1 MTPAHNEGLPSNEE
15 ENRHTP
21 ESPAPNQYI
30 ADPVLRFGLQQEEA
44 QRQEI
49 KTDLDAIDNGS
60 WGSAFGGAV
69 DNTLLGAVTRQIGIR
84 NAVDEAEKKARQA
97 GTFNPQWK
105 PDYTLYADRTE
116 AEMEELDKATTQ
128 EAMDFILESQKTR
141 RKEQAALASKG
152 MTTSLLLTMG
162 AAVPESLAAGF
173 GVGAGVGALA
183 NAGRLGAL
191 MNRSLAARNVV
202 SNIGAGLLT
211 SGTQYAIDPYTSE
224 GDIAM
229 GVMGD
234 TLMSAPAAFKVAG
247 IKFRQH
253 QFLKGSD
260 LKGSKARETNPES
273 EDLEFSRPIVNGQTL
288 KTQDFTHSDD
298 QLKAITDPPF
308 TPDST
313 PINQYK
319 QWSDL
324 GNDTDKGLT
333 AEALIT
339 GINKHRQTLIDID
352 DEFKAIKTEEITLPN
367 TAVGK
372 DAYDAIMEGAAF
384 NDLGDIHLKQQ
395 SARDWITEHNAQGS
409 LFKTDK
415 DSPVIATQ
423 DISTDLIDVADAVSK
438 KYLGGQKVILV
449 SGSPE
454 GTRATVTNLEGGIV
468 GITLDKNAH
477 VPDLLHELGHV
488 AARKALADVNIPN
501 SMKADYVQGLK
512 NIATAFKDRTSADSF
527 DEIGKVARKRFGSG
541 TVQTKAVISEVSK
554 DKYGIVEV
562 GDPVTKNESILDTVV
577 RTLSDMWNR
586 WKGNKLGDE
595 NYAGSLDE
603 IGAVSFQR
611 YVSNELKLK
620 RVAIKSDVRKVLVD
634 TYRKTDITNLQV
646 DKDINQYAF
655 GTDTVHGALDD
666 VDATEKAI
674 FKSLEERSA
683 QQLTNRQARSVDEL
697 KSRDIQYHQSS
708 GRKWVASA
716 GDVNGYNRETTSPIA
731 YVQETEAQK
740 HSLEY
745 EYGFRNSG
753 ATRAE
758 VEQNNTAT
766 AFVRKAFQAGVD
778 SRLTPEQA
786 YKSLLSPQV
795 TPEVVNDKVAKH
807 VLTAMGTHSGVNIL
821 DGIATQ
827 FASPSLIAAQS
838 KNPAMRYA
846 GKLLMEDPS
855 GVAGKR
861 VSNAGIQ
868 KDIAL
873 KNIVADFRRVD
884 NKAYQQ
890 WLKDEGNFI
899 KGLTSD
905 ETRKEFNRLVIAE
918 VNNLKAGGQETGGY
932 LTKAAKNIL
941 AINERM
947 KADHKLLA
955 EKAGVAAYMP
965 SYDNPIPKILKRDAL
980 ANIDQTMRDKI
991 GVELRDKLTQAAEEQ
1006 GFILDKST
1014 ARKWAEK
1021 LLNHGTDPAQGGNFR
1036 MFDASVHFNSSGI
1049 ELEEFLDDPTIF
1061 GQPKEAD
1068 LSKVAARRKQRMEVQ
1083 LKALDAVNY
1092 DIPINN
1098 QGLLLSDLFEADYAT
1113 AIMRQAESLAG
1124 LKAISSVGIP
1134 SWKHMDYVRYAIE
1147 SGKTEYAAT
1156 RTELRAFDQVV
1167 AELKGE
1173 RPEFAKNIPAVD
1185 ALGSLTSSSLLGG
1198 STFAQM
1204 AESANIVTQF
1214 GFATAVRHFPEVTK
1228 MLREVKA
1235 LARGESIDGNSTLA
1249 KFEQVSGTVVGMDGY
1264 FSRTLFD
1271 KLAGIGVDRYTD
1283 VDKANRIA
1291 GSLAHANIVLSGQR
1305 LVTAVQE
1312 RMSAQ
1317 IALSSLFDGIVGSP
1331 VGKRSMK
1338 TLEAAGATP
1347 DAISRW
1353 KDALNGKVS
1362 FRDGVYEFSS
1372 SDIPKEVIDEIQ
1384 EVVVRHSAQTIQ
1396 RGLIGE
1402 TGAWQHDS
1410 LIRSALQF
1418 RGYGIVATEKQL
1430 VRQLETIGLGGWLG
1444 ALSLGMVYA
1453 APIYILRQ
1461 HINSIGR
1468 SDREEYLNKM
1478 LAMNEMVPNLFNMV
1492 SNAGALFDLGATAKT
1507 VLIGSEFNRDTIGG
1521 AFFPSIQYA
1530 NDSFSATRK
1539 LFNGD
1544 LSGFSKSAL
1553 RLVPFANNPLIRASG
1568 NIARSL
1574 GEDK

>member
-1 MTPAHNEGLPSNEE
+1 MVDVVNTPHPEE
-15 ENRHTP
+15 QEQENLQ
-21 ESPAPNQYI
+21 SPQQSLQVQQPI
-30 ADPVLRFGLQQEEA
+30 DPVLGLLKAQEDT

-49 KTDLDAIDNGS
+49 KSDLDSIDNGS
-60 WGSAFGGAV
+60 WGSAVHGAYE
-69 DNTLLGAVTRQIGIR
+69 NSLLGSTLRQIGIS
-84 NAVDEAEKKARQA
+84 NAVTEAEKKARQA
-97 GTFNPQWK
+97 GTFDPQWK
-105 PDYTLYADRTE
+105 PDYNLYADKSE

-128 EAMDFILESQKTR
+128 EALDFILGEQSR
-141 RKEQAALASKG
+141 RKKEQAALMSKG
-152 MTTSLLLTMG
+152 MGVAMGLSVITS
-162 AAVPESLAAGF
+162 APESLAS
-173 GVGAGVGALA
+173 GVITGIGVGALA
-183 NAGRLGAL
+183 NAGRLGSL

-202 SNIGAGLLT
+202 SNVSAGLLT
-211 SGTQYAIDPYTSE
+211 STTQYAIDPYYTPQ
-224 GDIAM
+224 DIAI
-229 GVMGD
+229 GSIAD
-234 TLMSAPAAFKVAG
+234 TLMSAPAVFKASG
-247 IKFRQH
+247 SKFRQH
-253 QFLKGSD
+253 QFLKGNSN
-260 LKGSKARETNPES
+260 NPEVHNDT
-273 EDLEFSRPIVNGQTL
+273 DLEFSRPLVNNEHL

-298 QLKAITDPPF
+298 QLKAITDPPI

-324 GNDTDKGLT
+324 GYDTSNGLT
-333 AEALIT
+333 AEALVS
-339 GINKHRQTLIDID
+339 GINKHKQTLIDLD
-352 DEFKAIKTEEITLPN
+352 DEFKAIKTEEITLPS

-372 DAYDAIMEGAAF
+372 DAYDAIMAGAAF

-395 SARDWITEHNAQGS
+395 SAREWIDEHNASGS

-423 DISTDLIDVADAVSK
+423 DIHSDFIDVADAVSK

-477 VPDLLHELGHV
+477 IPDLLHELGHV

-512 NIATAFKDRTSADSF
+512 NIATAFKERTSADSF
-527 DEIGKVARKRFGSG
+527 DEIGRVTRKRFGQG
-541 TVQTKAVISEVSK
+541 TIQTKAVISEVSK
-554 DKYGIVEV
+554 DKYGNVEV

-634 TYRKTDITNLQV
+634 AYRNTDITNMQV
-646 DKDINQYAF
+646 DADINKHAF
-655 GTDTVHGALDD
+655 GTETVHGALDD

-674 FKSLEERSA
+674 FKTLEDRSA
-683 QQLTNRQARSVDEL
+683 QQLSNRQARSVDEL
-697 KSRDIQYHQSS
+697 KGREIKYQQST

-716 GDVNGYNRETTSPIA
+716 GDTNGYHRDTTSPLA

-740 HSLEY
+740 NSLEF

-753 ATRAE
+753 TTRAE

-778 SRLTPEQA
+778 NRLSPEEA
-786 YKSLLSPQV
+786 YKTLLSPLV

-807 VLTAMGTHSGVNIL
+807 VLTTMGTHSGINAL

-884 NKAYQQ
+884 AKSYQQ

-899 KGLTSD
+899 KGFTSD
-905 ETRKEFNRLVIAE
+905 ETRVEFNRLVIAE
-918 VNNLKAGGQETGGY
+918 VNNLKAGGQETGGFI
-932 LTKAAKNIL
+932 TKAAKNVL

-947 KADHKLLA
+947 KAVHKPLA
-955 EKAGVAAYMP
+955 EKAGLTQYMP
-965 SYDNPIPKILKRDAL
+965 SYDSAIPKILKRDAL
-980 ANIDQTMRDKI
+980 SSIDQTMRDKI
-991 GVELRDKLTQAAEEQ
+991 GIELRDKLTQAAEEQ

-1036 MFDASVHFNSSGI
+1036 MFDSSVHFNSSGI
-1049 ELEEFLDDPTIF
+1049 ELEEFLDDVTVF

-1068 LSKVAARRKQRMEVQ
+1068 LSKVQARRKQRMGVQ

-1098 QGLLLSDLFEADYAT
+1098 QGLKLSDLFETDYAT

-1156 RTELRAFDQVV
+1156 KTELRAFDQVV

-1173 RPEFAKNIPAVD
+1173 RPEFAKNIPVVD

-1214 GFATAVRHFPEVTK
+1214 GFTTAVRHFPEVTQ
-1228 MLREVKA
+1228 MIREVKA
-1235 LARGESIDGNSTLA
+1235 LAKGIPIDGTSTLSR
-1249 KFEQVSGTVVGMDGY
+1249 FEELSSTVVGMDGY

-1271 KLAGIGVDRYTD
+1271 KMSGIGADRYTD
-1283 VDKANRIA
+1283 VDKANRLA
-1291 GSLAHANIVLSGQR
+1291 SSLAHANIVFSGQR

-1317 IALSSLFDGIVGSP
+1317 IALSSVFDHLVGSP
-1331 VGKRSMK
+1331 ISKRTVK
-1338 TLEAAGATP
+1338 TLEAAGMTP
-1347 DAISRW
+1347 DRVNHW
-1353 KDALNGKVS
+1353 KEALNGKVS
-1362 FRDGVYEFSS
+1362 YRDGVYEFSS
-1372 SDIPKEVIDEIQ
+1372 SDIPKDVIDEIQ
-1384 EVVVRHSAQTIQ
+1384 EVVVRHSSQTIQ

-1410 LIRSALQF
+1410 LIRSALLF

-1461 HINSIGR
+1461 HVNSIGR
-1468 SDREEYLNKM
+1468 SDREEYLNRM
-1478 LAMNEMVPNLFNMV
+1478 LALNEMVPNLFNMV

-1544 LSGFSKSAL
+1544 LGGASKSAL

-1568 NIARSL
+1568 NIVRIQLDESAM
-1574 GEDK
+1574 

>member
-1 MTPAHNEGLPSNEE
+1 MVDTVNTPHPEE
-15 ENRHTP
+15 QEQENLQ
-21 ESPAPNQYI
+21 SPQQSLQVQQPI
-30 ADPVLRFGLQQEEA
+30 DPVLGLLKAQQDA
-44 QRQEI
+44 SAQEI
-49 KTDLDAIDNGS
+49 KSEQDSIDNGS
-60 WGSAFGGAV
+60 WGSAVHGAYE
-69 DNTLLGAVTRQIGIR
+69 NSLIGSTLRQIGIS
-84 NAVDEAEKKARQA
+84 NAVTEAEKKARQA
-97 GTFNPQWK
+97 GTFDPQWK
-105 PDYTLYADRTE
+105 PDYNLYADKSE
-116 AEMEELDKATTQ
+116 AEMDELDKATTQ
-128 EAMDFILESQKTR
+128 EALDFILSEQSR
-141 RKEQAALASKG
+141 RKKEQAALMSKG
-152 MTTSLLLTMG
+152 MGVAMGLSVLTS
-162 AAVPESLAAGF
+162 APESLASGVIAG
-173 GVGAGVGALA
+173 VGVGALA
-183 NAGRLGAL
+183 NAGRLGSM
-191 MNRSLAARNVV
+191 MNRSLAARNVASNV
-202 SNIGAGLLT
+202 SAGLLT
-211 SGTQYAIDPYTSE
+211 STTQYAIDPYYTPQ
-224 GDIAM
+224 DIAI
-229 GVMGD
+229 GSIAD
-234 TLMSAPAAFKVAG
+234 TLMSAPAVFKASG
-247 IKFRQH
+247 SKFRQH
-253 QFLKGSD
+253 QFLKGN
-260 LKGSKARETNPES
+260 GNQTPEVH
-273 EDLEFSRPIVNGQTL
+273 EDLEFSRPLVNGQTL
-288 KTQDFTHSDD
+288 KAQDFTHSDD
-298 QLKAITDPPF
+298 QLKAITDPPI

-324 GNDTDKGLT
+324 GYDTSNGLT

-339 GINKHRQTLIDID
+339 GINKHKQTLIDLD
-352 DEFKAIKTEEITLPN
+352 DEFKAIKTEEITLPSS
-367 TAVGK
+367 AVGK
-372 DAYDAIMEGAAF
+372 DAYDAIMAGAAF

-423 DISTDLIDVADAVSK
+423 DIHTDFIDVADAVSK

-468 GITLDKNAH
+468 GITLDRNAH
-477 VPDLLHELGHV
+477 IPDLLHELGHV

-512 NIATAFKDRTSADSF
+512 NIATAFKERTSADSF
-527 DEIGKVARKRFGSG
+527 DEVGRVTRKRFGSG

-562 GDPVTKNESILDTVV
+562 GDPVTKNEGILDTVV

-586 WKGNKLGDE
+586 WKGNKLGDG

-620 RVAIKSDVRKVLVD
+620 RVAIKSDVKKVLVD

-655 GTDTVHGALDD
+655 GTETVHGALDD
-666 VDATEKAI
+666 VDASEKAI

-683 QQLTNRQARSVDEL
+683 QQLANRQARSVDEL
-697 KSRDIQYHQSS
+697 RSRDIQYHQSN

-716 GDVNGYNRETTSPIA
+716 GDGYGRDTTSPLA

-740 HSLEY
+740 QSLEY

-753 ATRAE
+753 TTRAE

-766 AFVRKAFQAGVD
+766 SFVRKAFQAGVD
-778 SRLTPEQA
+778 TRLSPEQA

-795 TPEVVNDKVAKH
+795 TPDVVNDKVAKH
-807 VLTAMGTHSGVNIL
+807 VLTTMGTHSGVNVL

-873 KNIVADFRRVD
+873 KNIVANFRRVD

-899 KGLTSD
+899 KGFTSD

-918 VNNLKAGGQETGGY
+918 VNNLKAGGVETDGY

-941 AINERM
+941 AINDRM
-947 KADHKLLA
+947 KATHKPLA
-955 EKAGVAAYMP
+955 EKSGVAAYIP

-991 GVELRDKLTQAAEEQ
+991 GVELRDKLTQAAEEH

-1021 LLNHGTDPAQGGNFR
+1021 LLNHGTNPAQGGNFR

-1049 ELEEFLDDPTIF
+1049 ELEEFLDDVTVF

-1098 QGLLLSDLFEADYAT
+1098 QGLKLSDLFETDYAT
-1113 AIMRQAESLAG
+1113 TIMRQAESLAG
-1124 LKAISSVGIP
+1124 LKAIASVGIP
-1134 SWKHMDYVRYAIE
+1134 SWKHMDYIRYAIE

-1156 RTELRAFDQVV
+1156 KTELRAFDQVV

-1173 RPEFAKNIPAVD
+1173 RPEFAKNIPVVD

-1214 GFATAVRHFPEVTK
+1214 GFATAVRHFPEVTQ
-1228 MLREVKA
+1228 MIREVKA
-1235 LARGESIDGNSTLA
+1235 LARGESIDGNSTLSR
-1249 KFEQVSGTVVGMDGY
+1249 FEQVSGTVVGMDGY

-1271 KLAGIGVDRYTD
+1271 KLAGIGADRYAD

-1291 GSLAHANIVLSGQR
+1291 GSLAHANIVFSGQR

-1312 RMSAQ
+1312 RMAAQ
-1317 IALSSLFDGIVGSP
+1317 IALSSLFDRIMGSP

-1347 DAISRW
+1347 DAIAKW

-1362 FRDGVYEFSS
+1362 YRDGVYEFSS

-1384 EVVVRHSAQTIQ
+1384 EVVIRHSSQTIQ

-1461 HINSIGR
+1461 HVNSIGR

-1568 NIARSL
+1568 NIVRSL
-1574 GEDK
+1574 GE

>member
-1 MTPAHNEGLPSNEE
+1 MVDVVQNPSPDEE
-15 ENRHTP
+15 QAQQTLQLQKP
-21 ESPAPNQYI
+21 T
-30 ADPVLRFGLQQEEA
+30 DPVLGLLKAQQDDSA
-44 QRQEI
+44 QEI
-49 KTDLDAIDNGS
+49 KAEQDSIDNGS
-60 WGSAFGGAV
+60 WGSAVHGAYE
-69 DNTLLGAVTRQIGIR
+69 NSLIGSTLRQIGISS
-84 NAVDEAEKKARQA
+84 AVDEAEKKARQA
-97 GTFNPQWK
+97 GTFDPQWK
-105 PDYTLYADRTE
+105 PDYNLYADKSE
-116 AEMEELDKATTQ
+116 EEMEELDKATTQ
-128 EAMDFILESQKTR
+128 EALDFILGEQSR
-141 RKEQAALASKG
+141 RKKEQAALMSKG
-152 MTTSLLLTMG
+152 MGVAMGLSVLTSAPEALASGIVTGMG
-162 AAVPESLAAGF
+162 IGT
-173 GVGAGVGALA
+173 LA
-183 NAGRLGAL
+183 NAGRLGSM
-191 MNRSLAARNVV
+191 MNRSLAARNIASNV
-202 SNIGAGLLT
+202 SAGLLT
-211 SGTQYAIDPYTSE
+211 STTQYAIDPYYTPQ
-224 GDIAM
+224 DIAI
-229 GVMGD
+229 GSIAD
-234 TLMSAPAAFKVAG
+234 TVMSAPAVFKASG
-247 IKFRQH
+247 SKFRQH
-253 QFLKGSD
+253 QL
-260 LKGSKARETNPES
+260 LKGSKSQAEPSEDLSAST
-273 EDLEFSRPIVNGQTL
+273 EDLEFSRPLVNGQTL

-324 GNDTDKGLT
+324 GYDTDKGLT

-352 DEFKAIKTEEITLPN
+352 DEFKAVKTEEITLPN

-423 DISTDLIDVADAVSK
+423 DIHTDFIDVADAVSK

-512 NIATAFKDRTSADSF
+512 NIATAFKNRTSADSF
-527 DEIGKVARKRFGSG
+527 DEVGSVTRKRFGSG

-683 QQLTNRQARSVDEL
+683 QQMANRQARSVDEL
-697 KSRDIQYHQSS
+697 RSRDVQYQQSS

-716 GDVNGYNRETTSPIA
+716 GDVNGYNRETTSPLA

-740 HSLEY
+740 QSLEY

-753 ATRAE
+753 TTRAE

-778 SRLTPEQA
+778 NRLTPEQA

-795 TPEVVNDKVAKH
+795 TPDVVNDKVAKH
-807 VLTAMGTHSGVNIL
+807 VLTTMGTHSGVNIL

-918 VNNLKAGGQETGGY
+918 VNNLKSGGVETGGY

-941 AINERM
+941 AINDRM
-947 KADHKLLA
+947 RAIHKPLA

-1006 GFILDKST
+1006 GFILDKTT

-1021 LLNHGTDPAQGGNFR
+1021 LLNHGTDPSQGGNFR

-1049 ELEEFLDDPTIF
+1049 ELEEFLDDVTIF

-1098 QGLLLSDLFEADYAT
+1098 QGLKLSDLFETDYAT

-1156 RTELRAFDQVV
+1156 KTELRAFDQVV

-1173 RPEFAKNIPAVD
+1173 RPEFAKNIPTVD

-1235 LARGESIDGNSTLA
+1235 LARGQSIDGESTLA

-1271 KLAGIGVDRYTD
+1271 KLAGIGADRYTD
-1283 VDKANRIA
+1283 VDRFNRVT
-1291 GSLAHANIVLSGQR
+1291 GSLAHANIVFSGQR

-1312 RMSAQ
+1312 RMAAQ
-1317 IALSSLFDGIVGSP
+1317 IALSSLFDRIVGQP
-1331 VGKRSMK
+1331 VSMRSMK
-1338 TLEAAGATP
+1338 SLEAAGATP
-1347 DAISRW
+1347 EAISKW
-1353 KDALNGKVS
+1353 KEALQGKVS
-1362 FRDGVYEFSS
+1362 YRDGVYEFSS

-1461 HINSIGR
+1461 HINAIGR